1 MGDTLGLY
9 NNIHGSFNR
18 REIKYTLRIRL
29 FSLIFYLFRMLA
41 HALGVR
47 WIYVW
52 WLFQYKKHLFL
63 VTGRSYWTEIK

>member
-47 WIYVW
+47 
-52 WLFQYKKHLFL
+52 
-63 VTGRSYWTEIK
+63 